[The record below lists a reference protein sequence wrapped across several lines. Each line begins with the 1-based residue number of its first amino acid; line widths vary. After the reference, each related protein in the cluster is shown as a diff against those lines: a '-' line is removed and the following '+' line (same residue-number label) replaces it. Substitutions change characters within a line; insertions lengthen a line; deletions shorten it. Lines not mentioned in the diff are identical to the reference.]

1 MWGITIILFDLLLNG
16 SRVFLQQQ
24 QQQQQ
29 QNQRIILFT
38 MMNVDCM
45 QANLIYAQIVKTGI
59 KLNAAMVYNA
69 STCGTCA
76 MEKVIAGIPAMKT
89 VAVQV
94 TSRSRVCLTCVAR
107 LLIAGRSRLT
117 DLRCKQMPRR
127 TRQRTK
133 ISAVIMTW
141 GWVRKKVYL

>member
-1 MWGITIILFDLLLNG
+1 
-16 SRVFLQQQ
+16 
-24 QQQQQ
+24 
-29 QNQRIILFT
+29 

-59 KLNAAMVYNA
+59 KLSAAMVYNA

-107 LLIAGRSRLT
+107 LLIAAWSLASNRPQVQANASAYATTYKNICCNYDLGLGQKKGLSLDFRCSGNACACISRTHQFFFAGFDHETGR
-117 DLRCKQMPRR
+117 
-127 TRQRTK
+127 
-133 ISAVIMTW
+133 
-141 GWVRKKVYL
+141 